1 MQLEKVCMM
10 ISPSSKKTVRHATV
24 PRKGKP
30 SHTLLSMMAVVVI
43 FLPGCMKLGSGG
55 ATKPPPET
63 TMQKEVAEIV
73 KMYRLCLQKYE
84 DNPGTAKEH
93 CSAYRDAI
101 RDLAPDTQKSLVAE
115 LLDRL
120 RSQVQ

>member
-1 MQLEKVCMM
+1 M
-10 ISPSSKKTVRHATV
+10 
-24 PRKGKP
+24 
-30 SHTLLSMMAVVVI
+30 SHIILSMLIVVAVI
-43 FLPGCMKLGSGG
+43 LPGCMEFGSRDS
-55 ATKPPPET
+55 TRHPPET

-120 RSQVQ
+120 RDKVQ